1 MYDEKMNS
9 SSCSHLRF
17 RTEPFQILALPIE
30 KTNTTLE
37 RMISQL
43 TKIEP
48 V

>member
-1 MYDEKMNS
+1 MNI
-9 SSCSHLRF
+9 SSCSHVRF
-17 RTEPFQILALPIE
+17 RAEPFQILTLPMD
-30 KTNTTLE
+30 KNNTTLE